1 MLEGVG
7 AVIVAESTITKMELR
22 LNKTS
27 KATIDLA
34 AEQGLKVVY
43 SFEYDAPTLPKD
55 ITDITEEQLMDLY
68 SKYVSYLDFINTQA
82 WCAKVDAADAEK
94 EVSLEKAR
102 KKIMMKEAGQA
113 VAMIDAHVEIDD
125 RYVSLQQVH
134 ADLVN
139 YHALVQLLSEK
150 TLKDISFINRE
161 ISRRISANKATG
173 RLAMFTP

>member
-1 MLEGVG
+1 M
-7 AVIVAESTITKMELR
+7 IVAESMKMELR
-22 LNKTS
+22 LNKISRETI
-27 KATIDLA
+27 KAA
-34 AEQGLKVVY
+34 EEQGLKVVY

-94 EVSLEKAR
+94 EVDLEKAR
-102 KKIMMKEAGQA
+102 KKIMMKESGQA
-113 VAMIDAHVEIDD
+113 VALIDSYIEIDD
-125 RYVSLQQVH
+125 TYNELKDVCQSLK
-134 ADLVN
+134 N
-139 YHALVQLLSEK
+139 YHSLVQLLSEK

-173 RLAMFTP
+173 RLAMFAP

>member
-1 MLEGVG
+1 M
-7 AVIVAESTITKMELR
+7 IVAETTRTNMELR

-27 KATIDLA
+27 REVIQT
-34 AEQGLKVVY
+34 AEAQGLKVVY
-43 SFEYDAPTLPKD
+43 SYEYDAPSLPKD

-94 EVSLEKAR
+94 EVDLEKAR
-102 KKIMMKEAGQA
+102 KKIMMKESGQA
-113 VAMIDAHVEIDD
+113 VALIDSHIEIDKT
-125 RYVSLQQVH
+125 YNELQEACQN
-134 ADLVN
+134 LKN
-139 YHALVQLLSEK
+139 YHSLVQLLSEK

-173 RLAMFTP
+173 RLAMFAP

>member
-1 MLEGVG
+1 
-7 AVIVAESTITKMELR
+7 MELR
-22 LNKTS
+22 LNRSSRETLE
-27 KATIDLA
+27 I
-34 AEQGLKVVY
+34 AEQQGLKVVY
-43 SFEYDAPTLPKD
+43 SFEYDAPALPAD
-55 ITDITEEQLMDLY
+55 ITDVTEEQLMDLY

-94 EVSLEKAR
+94 ELNLEKAR

-113 VAMIDAHVEIDD
+113 VAMIDAHIEIDPK
-125 RYVSLQQVH
+125 YISLKDGH
-134 ADLVN
+134 ESLVN
-139 YHALVQLLSEK
+139 YYNLVQLLSEK

>member
-1 MLEGVG
+1 M
-7 AVIVAESTITKMELR
+7 IVAETTRTKMELR

-27 KATIDLA
+27 RETIQA
-34 AEQGLKVVY
+34 AEAQGLKVVY
-43 SFEYDAPTLPKD
+43 SYEYDAPSLPKD

-68 SKYVSYLDFINTQA
+68 SRYVSYLDFINTQA
-82 WCAKVDAADAEK
+82 WCAKVDAADTEK
-94 EVSLEKAR
+94 ELVLDKAR

-113 VAMIDAHVEIDD
+113 VAMIDSHVEIDEG
-125 RYVSLQQVH
+125 YVELQNTCQE
-134 ADLVN
+134 LKN
-139 YHALVQLLSEK
+139 YHSLVQLISEK

>member
-1 MLEGVG
+1 M
-7 AVIVAESTITKMELR
+7 IVAENTRTKMELR

-27 KATIDLA
+27 KETIQLA
-34 AEQGLKVVY
+34 AEQGLNVVY
-43 SFEYDAPTLPKD
+43 SYEYDAPTLPKD
-55 ITDITEEQLMDLY
+55 ITDITEELLMDLY
-68 SKYVSYLDFINTQA
+68 SRYVSYLDFINTQA

-94 EVSLEKAR
+94 ELDLEKAR

-113 VAMIDAHVEIDD
+113 VALIDSHIEVDKDYIELQD
-125 RYVSLQQVH
+125 RCQ
-134 ADLVN
+134 DLKN
-139 YHALVQLLSEK
+139 YHSLVQLISEK

>member
-1 MLEGVG
+1 M
-7 AVIVAESTITKMELR
+7 IVAETTRTKMELR

-27 KATIDLA
+27 RETIEA
-34 AEQGLKVVY
+34 AEAQGLKVVY
-43 SFEYDAPTLPKD
+43 SYEYDAPTLPKD

-94 EVSLEKAR
+94 DVDLEKAR
-102 KKIMMKEAGQA
+102 KKIMMKESGQA
-113 VAMIDAHVEIDD
+113 VALIDSHIEVDGAYNELKDICQE
-125 RYVSLQQVH
+125 LK
-134 ADLVN
+134 N
-139 YHALVQLLSEK
+139 YHSLVQLISEK